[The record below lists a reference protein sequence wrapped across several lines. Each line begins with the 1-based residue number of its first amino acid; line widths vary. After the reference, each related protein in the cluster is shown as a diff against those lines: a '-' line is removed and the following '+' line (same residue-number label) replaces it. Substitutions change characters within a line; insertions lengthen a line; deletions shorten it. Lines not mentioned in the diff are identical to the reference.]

1 MEEITK
7 TLEVSMKSIQEL
19 CQKRSLQKNTNGQEW
34 SCNKCKDSG
43 YMFLD
48 NRTVREC
55 ECQIEVKN
63 KLRLK
68 NSGLQE
74 VINKYTFGNYETKE
88 KYQNGIKLKAQEYVK
103 EIETGEKTWFFIGGQ
118 SGVGKTHLCTAI
130 CSELMKMKKS
140 LKYVIA
146 NKIIMELKSAVM
158 NQVDYFRIMG
168 QLISVD
174 VLYVDDLFKSK
185 SVTDADVKVLFEIIN
200 DRYTQNKITIVSS
213 EKTIFDLEKIDE
225 LEAITGRIIEK
236 AKSYVIN
243 ITKDTSKNYRK
254 QNYLNF

>member
-1 MEEITK
+1 MQ
-7 TLEVSMKSIQEL
+7 KST
-19 CQKRSLQKNTNGQEW
+19 SGQERFIN
-34 SCNKCKDSG
+34 CNKCKDSG
-43 YMFLD
+43 YVFLND

-63 KLRLK
+63 KVRLQ

-74 VINKYTFGNYETKE
+74 VISKYTFATYEIKE
-88 KYQNGIKLKAQEYVK
+88 IYQKGLKLKAHEYVK
-103 EIETGEKTWFFIGGQ
+103 EIGMGEKTWLFIGGQ

-140 LKYVIA
+140 LKYIIA
-146 NKIIMELKSAVM
+146 NKIIMELKSTVM
-158 NQVDYFRIMG
+158 NQVDYFRLMG
-168 QLISVD
+168 QLTNVD
-174 VLYVDDLFKSK
+174 VLYIDDLYKSK
-185 SVTDADVKVLFEIIN
+185 NVTDADVKVLFEIIN

-213 EKTIFDLEKIDE
+213 EKTIFDLEQIDE
-225 LEAITGRIIEK
+225 LEAITGRIVEK

-243 ITKDTSKNYRK
+243 IKKDVKKNYRK